1 VDVRHVR
8 NNDYFPTAG
17 TSGLAGTLLRRR
29 SDPPTFASP
38 RRVSVFPDLRPN
50 QGDVMNRQILV
61 AVVVL
66 LAVGVGVLGY
76 QLYEEKKQPDGIE
89 IKIGENG
96 VSVEGK

>member
-1 VDVRHVR
+1 
-8 NNDYFPTAG
+8 
-17 TSGLAGTLLRRR
+17 
-29 SDPPTFASP
+29 
-38 RRVSVFPDLRPN
+38 
-50 QGDVMNRQILV
+50 MNRRILV

-66 LAVGVGVLGY
+66 LAAGVGVLGY

>member
-1 VDVRHVR
+1 
-8 NNDYFPTAG
+8 
-17 TSGLAGTLLRRR
+17 
-29 SDPPTFASP
+29 
-38 RRVSVFPDLRPN
+38 
-50 QGDVMNRQILV
+50 MNRQILV

-66 LAVGVGVLGY
+66 LAVGVGVLGD

>member
-1 VDVRHVR
+1 
-8 NNDYFPTAG
+8 
-17 TSGLAGTLLRRR
+17 
-29 SDPPTFASP
+29 
-38 RRVSVFPDLRPN
+38 
-50 QGDVMNRQILV
+50 MNRQILV

-96 VSVEGK
+96 VSVEGSSGRQAPPHLAGPPSAVGNGHPTSRFGRCRMRIKP

>member
-1 VDVRHVR
+1 V
-8 NNDYFPTAG
+8 
-17 TSGLAGTLLRRR
+17 SG
-29 SDPPTFASP
+29 
-38 RRVSVFPDLRPN
+38 FPDLRPN
-50 QGDVMNRQILV
+50 RGDVMNRQILV

-66 LAVGVGVLGY
+66 LAIGVGVLGY